1 MRPLSAAPERF
12 DVAVVGG
19 GAAGIAAAVAA
30 AGCGA
35 RTLLLERAGTLGG
48 NVSQALVHT
57 ICGLYLAAGSGE
69 AVPANPGF
77 PQRFAA
83 QLRRAAA
90 AGDPERVGR
99 VWVLPTD
106 PPRVAA
112 AAVRICEAEP
122 GLELR
127 LGHELVAADLATAGA
142 APQRLRVRRP
152 GGAELEVAAGV
163 VVDASG
169 DAVAAALGGAA
180 TATADPGAE
189 QLPSYIFGLADVDTT
204 ALQELQGFGRLH
216 VTRAVAGAVRHGAL
230 PDGCEAVLVRPSFEA
245 GRIYVT
251 LNLPRASLRGGS
263 PLETGSSP
271 ELRARA
277 RAAAEQVV
285 AFLRHTRPA
294 FEKCRVDAW
303 PERVGVRETRRVIG
317 RHTVTGDDVRAGR
330 RRDDEV
336 ALSTWPIELWQDH
349 RRVHLEHP
357 AGPSSIPLGALISRS
372 HPRLAMA
379 GRCLGADR
387 EALGALRVLGA
398 ALASGEAAGTAA
410 ALAADAGASL
420 AEVAPERVRHQILE
434 RAAGAPDASRQASIP

>member
-1 MRPLSAAPERF
+1 VRLLSAARERF

-35 RTLLLERAGTLGG
+35 RTLLLERADRLGG
-48 NVSQALVHT
+48 NISQALVHT
-57 ICGLYLAAGSGE
+57 ICGLYFAAGSGE

-83 QLRRAAA
+83 QLRRAGA
-90 AGDPERVGR
+90 AGDPQRVGR

-112 AAVRICEAEP
+112 AAERICEAAP

-127 LGHELVAADLATAGA
+127 LGHELVAAELAATGES
-142 APQRLRVRRP
+142 PQRLRVRSAR
-152 GGAELEVAAGV
+152 GAEVELVAAV

-180 TATADPGAE
+180 TETADPGAE
-189 QLPSYIFGLADVDTT
+189 QLPSYIFRLADVDTA
-204 ALQELQGFGRLH
+204 ALAELQGFGRLH
-216 VTRAVAGAVRHGAL
+216 VTRAVAGAVRRGAL

-251 LNLPRASLRGGS
+251 LNLPRASLRGCA
-263 PLETGSSP
+263 PLEAGASP

-294 FEKCRVDAW
+294 FAKCRVDAW
-303 PERVGVRETRRVIG
+303 PERVGVRETRRVSG
-317 RHTVTGDDVRAGR
+317 CDAVRGDDVRAGR
-330 RRDDEV
+330 RREDEV

-357 AGPSSIPLGALISRS
+357 EGPCSIPLGALISRS

-387 EALGALRVLGA
+387 EALGALRVLGT
-398 ALASGEAAGTAA
+398 ALASGEAAGVAA
-410 ALAADAGASL
+410 ALAADAGAVL
-420 AEVAPERVRHQILE
+420 AEVAPERVRHHILE
-434 RAAGAPDASRQASIP
+434 RAALAPDASRQASIP

>member
-1 MRPLSAAPERF
+1 MRLLSALPERF

-19 GAAGIAAAVAA
+19 GMAGIAAALAA
-30 AGCGA
+30 AASGA
-35 RTLLLERAGTLGG
+35 RTLLLERDDALGG

-57 ICGLYLAAGSGE
+57 LCGLYLAAE
-69 AVPANPGF
+69 AGDAIPANPGF

-83 QLRRAAA
+83 ILRSAGA
-90 AGDPERVGR
+90 AGDPERAGR

-112 AAVRICEAEP
+112 AALRLCEQTR
-122 GLELR
+122 GLDLR
-127 LGHELVAADLATAGA
+127 LGHELVGAELAIRGSG
-142 APQRLRVRRP
+142 PQRLRVRSARA
-152 GGAELEVAAGV
+152 GERELAASV

-180 TATADPGAE
+180 TEMADPEAL
-189 QLPSYIFGLADVDTT
+189 QLPSYIFRLSDVDTA
-204 ALQELQGFGRLH
+204 ALEELQGFGRLR
-216 VTRAVAGAVRHGAL
+216 VTSAVAGAVRSGAL
-230 PDGCEAVLVRPSFEA
+230 PAGCEAVLVRPSFEA

-251 LNLPRASLRGGS
+251 LNLPRPGEGDYAPLR
-263 PLETGSSP
+263 P
-271 ELRARA
+271 ECAAALRDRA
-277 RAAAEQVV
+277 RAAAERVV
-285 AFLRHTRPA
+285 AFLRQTRPA

-303 PERVGVRETRRVIG
+303 PARVGVRETRRVCA
-317 RHTVTGDDVRAGR
+317 RDPVSAADVRTGR

-349 RRVHLEHP
+349 RKARFEHP
-357 AGPSSIPLGALISRS
+357 VGPCSLPLGALISRS

-398 ALASGEAAGTAA
+398 ALASGEAAGIAA
-410 ALAADAGASL
+410 ALAADAGTPL
-420 AEVAPERVRHQILE
+420 AGVAAERVRHHILE
-434 RAAGAPDASRQASIP
+434 RARAAGDCGRV